1 VPTGRFEANVRM
13 TRSKFARRR
22 GGCGEEYKAL
32 GAGEKVWNCFN
43 AGSQRSAS
51 ASREALYFC
60 CWLFSCAVFELSRAF
75 CECC

>member
-1 VPTGRFEANVRM
+1 MWKGIQSF
-13 TRSKFARRR
+13 R
-22 GGCGEEYKAL
+22 GW
-32 GAGEKVWNCFN
+32 GEKVWNCFN
-43 AGSQRSAS
+43 TGSQRSAS

>member
-1 VPTGRFEANVRM
+1 MWRGIQSFRGWEKKFGTVLTREA
-13 TRSKFARRR
+13 
-22 GGCGEEYKAL
+22 G
-32 GAGEKVWNCFN
+32 
-43 AGSQRSAS
+43 RSAS